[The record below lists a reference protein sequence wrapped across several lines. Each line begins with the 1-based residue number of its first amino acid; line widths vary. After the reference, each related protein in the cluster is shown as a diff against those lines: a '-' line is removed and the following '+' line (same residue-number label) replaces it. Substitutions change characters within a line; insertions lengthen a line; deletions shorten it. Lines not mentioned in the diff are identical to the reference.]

1 MKIKKDFDFS
11 GNRIEGIH
19 KLHDYPAML
28 VPNIVEK
35 IIKEYAEKNDVIF
48 DPFGGS
54 GTVAVCANRLGHN
67 AISNDINPLARFIM
81 KVKTTK
87 LDLLK
92 LTRKFDAV
100 NELLNNTE
108 DFSDAQEFLPQG
120 RFFENWY
127 TKEVLL
133 KLSYIREII
142 NKFYDAD
149 VKDFF
154 MLCFLQTA
162 RKCSLQRQGEFKMYK
177 ISPEKRKNYNPD
189 AVKIFLEILKIN
201 FEIMKKDI
209 LEKENAIN
217 KDCSTKIINFRTD
230 EGFLQEYNNAVDL
243 VITSPPYGDSATTVD
258 YEQFSRFAN
267 EWLEIEKPEKLHK
280 KMLGGKT
287 IKEEIAFGI
296 PELDAAISKISS
308 VKRRHEVIT
317 FYRDYKKSISNIG
330 KTLKRGGIVCFV
342 VANRT
347 VGGIILTTDTVTEE
361 MLKEE
366 GFCFI
371 EKFERE
377 IQRKRI
383 PLKNSPSNEKG
394 NKQSTMTKEY
404 IIVMKKQ
411 ENEKL

>member
-1 MKIKKDFDFS
+1 MKEKDFDFS
-11 GNRIEGIH
+11 DNKIEGIH

-28 VPNIVEK
+28 VPDLVEK
-35 IIKEYAEKNDVIF
+35 IIREYASENDTIF

-67 AISNDINPLARFIM
+67 AISNDINPLARFIT

-87 LDLLK
+87 LDLFK

-100 NELLNNTE
+100 TELLNNTE
-108 DFSDAQEFLPQG
+108 NFSDAEEFLPQG
-120 RFFENWY
+120 IFFKNWY
-127 TKEVLL
+127 SKEVLL
-133 KLSYIREII
+133 KLSYIKEII
-142 NKFYDAD
+142 DKFYDTD
-149 VKDFF
+149 IKDFF

-189 AVKIFLEILKIN
+189 PFKIFLEILKIN
-201 FEIMKKDI
+201 FEIIKKDI
-209 LEKENAIN
+209 LEKENGDN
-217 KDCSTKIINFRTD
+217 KNYSTKIINFRTN
-230 EGFLQEYNNAVDL
+230 EEFPKEYNNNIDF
-243 VITSPPYGDSATTVD
+243 VITSPPYGDSATTVA

-267 EWLEIEKPEKLHK
+267 EWMKIEKPEKLHK
-280 KMLGGKT
+280 KMLGGKI
-287 IKEEIAFGI
+287 IKEEITFGI
-296 PELDAAISKISS
+296 PELDSAISKISS

-317 FYRDYKKSISNIG
+317 FYRDYKKSISNIA
-330 KTLKRGGIVCFV
+330 KTLKKGGVACFV

-347 VGGIILTTDTVTEE
+347 VSGIILPTDTVTEE

-377 IQRKRI
+377 IQRKRM

-394 NKQSTMTKEY
+394 NKQLTMTKEY
-404 IIVMKKQ
+404 IIIMKK
-411 ENEKL
+411 L

>member
-1 MKIKKDFDFS
+1 MKEKDFDFS
-11 GNRIEGIH
+11 GSRIEGIH

-28 VPNIVEK
+28 VPNLVEK

-67 AISNDINPLARFIM
+67 AISNDINPLARFIT

-100 NELLNNTE
+100 TELLNNTE
-108 DFSDAQEFLPQG
+108 NFSDAEEFLPQG
-120 RFFENWY
+120 IFFKNWY
-127 TKEVLL
+127 SKEVLL

-243 VITSPPYGDSATTVD
+243 VITSPPYGDSATTVA

-296 PELDAAISKISS
+296 PELDNAISKISS

-347 VGGIILTTDTVTEE
+347 VGGVILPTDLATIKMFEE
-361 MLKEE
+361 NEFEL
-366 GFCFI
+366 I
-371 EKFERE
+371 DKFERN
-377 IQRKRI
+377 INRKRM
-383 PLKNSPSNEKG
+383 PLKNSPTNQKG
-394 NKQSTMTKEY
+394 
-404 IIVMKKQ
+404 KKQ
-411 ENEKL
+411 ETMLKEHIIIMQKN

>member
-243 VITSPPYGDSATTVD
+243 VITSPPYGDSATTVA

-280 KMLGGKT
+280 KCL
-287 IKEEIAFGI
+287 
-296 PELDAAISKISS
+296 
-308 VKRRHEVIT
+308 V
-317 FYRDYKKSISNIG
+317 
-330 KTLKRGGIVCFV
+330 
-342 VANRT
+342 
-347 VGGIILTTDTVTEE
+347 
-361 MLKEE
+361 
-366 GFCFI
+366 
-371 EKFERE
+371 EK
-377 IQRKRI
+377 Q
-383 PLKNSPSNEKG
+383 
-394 NKQSTMTKEY
+394 
-404 IIVMKKQ
+404 
-411 ENEKL
+411 

>member
-1 MKIKKDFDFS
+1 MKEKDFDFLDS
-11 GNRIEGIH
+11 KIEGIH

-28 VPNIVEK
+28 VPEMVEK
-35 IIKEYAEKNDVIF
+35 IIEDYSEKNDVIF
-48 DPFGGS
+48 DSFGGS
-54 GTVAVCANRLGHN
+54 GTVAVCTNCLGHN
-67 AISNDINPLARFIM
+67 AISNDINPLARFIT

-100 NELLNNTE
+100 TELLSNTE
-108 DFSDAQEFLPQG
+108 NFSDAEEFLPQ
-120 RFFENWY
+120 RIFFKNWY
-127 TKEVLL
+127 SKEVLL

-142 NKFYDAD
+142 SKFYDVD

-209 LEKENAIN
+209 LEKENADN
-217 KDCSTKIINFRTD
+217 KNCSTKIINFRAD
-230 EGFLQEYNNAVDL
+230 KEFPQEYNDAIDM
-243 VITSPPYGDSATTVD
+243 VITSPPYGDTSTTVA

-267 EWLEIEKPEKLHK
+267 EWLEIENPAKLHK
-280 KMLGGKT
+280 EMLGGTK
-287 IKEEIAFGI
+287 IHKEINFGI
-296 PELDAAISKISS
+296 PELDTAISQISS
-308 VKRRHEVIT
+308 MKRRYEVAA
-317 FYRDYKKSISNIG
+317 FYFDYRKSISNIS
-330 KTLKRGGIVCFV
+330 KFLKRNGKLCFV

-347 VGGIILTTDTVTEE
+347 VGGIVLPTDLTTIKMFEE
-361 MLKEE
+361 N
-366 GFCFI
+366 GFELI
-371 EKFERE
+371 DKFERN
-377 IQRKRI
+377 IYRKRM

-394 NKQSTMTKEY
+394 NKQLTMTKEY
-404 IIVMKKQ
+404 IIIMKKQ
-411 ENEKL
+411 ENKKL

>member
-1 MKIKKDFDFS
+1 MKEKDFCFS
-11 GNRIEGIH
+11 GSRIKGIH

-28 VPNIVEK
+28 VPDLVEK
-35 IIKEYAEKNDVIF
+35 IIRKYASENDTIF

-54 GTVAVCANRLGHN
+54 GTVAVCANKLGHN
-67 AISNDINPLARFIM
+67 TISNDINPLARFIT

-177 ISPEKRKNYNPD
+177 IPAEKRENYNPN

-209 LEKENAIN
+209 LEKENADN
-217 KDCSTKIINFRTD
+217 KNCFTKIINFRAD
-230 EGFLQEYNNAVDL
+230 EEFPQEYNNAVDL
-243 VITSPPYGDSATTVD
+243 VITSPPYGDSTTTVA

-267 EWLEIEKPEKLHK
+267 EWLGIEEAKKLHS
-280 KMLGGKT
+280 KMLGGR
-287 IKEEIAFGI
+287 IIREEIAFGI

-347 VGGIILTTDTVTEE
+347 VGGIILPTDTVTEE